1 MLATRPEEVTK
12 SPKQCPLSIPQNL
25 MICQQ
30 VAVGMEYIS
39 KFQFVHKDLA
49 ARNCLISS
57 SLKIKISCPCLSMDT
72 YSQEYYHSKSR
83 VIPVRWAPAEAAI
96 GDNWSTKSDVWS
108 FAVLVWEVFH
118 KAELPFLE
126 MSNEEVIQKL
136 QEGDL
141 KHSPPENAP
150 DSLVKLLM
158 RCWSAN
164 ASDRPSFSEVV
175 AVFVELSVAVQA

>member
-1 MLATRPEEVTK
+1 
-12 SPKQCPLSIPQNL
+12 

-30 VAVGMEYIS
+30 VAVGMEYIA
-39 KFQFVHKDLA
+39 KQQFVHKDLA

-57 SLKIKISCPCLSMDT
+57 NLKIKISCPCLSMDT

-83 VIPVRWAPAEAAI
+83 VIPIRWAPAEAAI

-108 FAVLVWEVFH
+108 FAVLVWEVFY

-141 KHSPPENAP
+141 KLSAP
-150 DSLVKLLM
+150 DDAPESLVKLLEK
-158 RCWSAN
+158 CWSSNAN
-164 ASDRPSFSEVV
+164 DRPSFSEVV
-175 AVFVELSVAVQA
+175 AVFVELSVAVQV